1 MLYASTFVPRVPDQ
15 LDRRSVPS
23 FVHAYGSSTSRSS
36 MRSSSRE
43 APAYAALI
51 YSWCSGSRYGTG
63 MGYAFT
69 YAIGFQ
75 TKDALVCKWIR
86 NRLWIHRP
94 WIFYRLLRN
103 RFFNDLWFN
112 PGNADL
118 NPEAM
123 VWQWILNPPIW
134 TISGFPP
141 PFLETASVAQVDLVG
156 IVLFFLK
163 SGMLGCLR
171 NCYETRTKK
180 ETVTE
185 SRKQPIRRSTHIAH
199 GHLQGRSLML

>member
-1 MLYASTFVPRVPDQ
+1 MILGETMTGLTLVFPFSCTFLHTILYASTFVPRVPDQ

-43 APAYAALI
+43 APALPLSI
-51 YSWCSGSRYGTG
+51 GSGYGTG

-69 YAIGFQ
+69 YAIGLK

-94 WIFYRLLRN
+94 WILYRLLRN

-118 NPEAM
+118 NP
-123 VWQWILNPPIW
+123 V
-134 TISGFPP
+134 
-141 PFLETASVAQVDLVG
+141 
-156 IVLFFLK
+156 
-163 SGMLGCLR
+163 
-171 NCYETRTKK
+171 
-180 ETVTE
+180 
-185 SRKQPIRRSTHIAH
+185 
-199 GHLQGRSLML
+199 